1 MKELLIDD
9 FFSAMKMEWE
19 EGFETRYR
27 LILKDLLQLIDNDLK
42 ERDIEGF
49 FLQKNRFVCEKFLR
63 HILKHERLKKS
74 DKRMSQKL
82 LSFLSSQA
90 ITSRDYDERIE
101 ALGVNHALKTYWE
114 PEDGVNKRRIEI
126 ISDAIGARKGEVIID
141 IGCGVGTF
149 THRTALKG
157 ARAVGVDYSFESI
170 RIAKILAEKRLGKDA
185 WIKFVVADAAN
196 LPFRDSSA
204 DVIVSA
210 DFIEHIDDIGKE
222 RFLDESVRLLNKNG
236 RMVIFT
242 PNKIRES
249 IGTILR
255 WLKGGEG
262 TRLHFGLITRFSFEK
277 KLRKRGLGYRRRFID
292 VVRPY
297 LANLPILKELLA
309 LEILWVIKR

>member
-9 FFSAMKMEWE
+9 FFSAMKMEWQ
-19 EGFETRYR
+19 EGFEKKYR
-27 LILKDLLQLIDNDLK
+27 PLLKELLQLIDPAPK

-82 LSFLSSQA
+82 LSFLSSKA

-114 PEDGVNKRRIEI
+114 PEDEVNKRRIEI
-126 ISDAIGARKGEVIID
+126 ISNAIDAERGEIVID

-149 THRTALKG
+149 TYRAALKG
-157 ARAVGVDYSFESI
+157 ARAIGVDYSLEST

-210 DFIEHIDDIGKE
+210 DFIEHIDDTGKE

-236 RMVIFT
+236 RMIIFT
-242 PNKIRES
+242 PNKIMES
-249 IGTILR
+249 IGTIVR

-262 TRLHFGLITRFSFEK
+262 TRLHLGLTTRFSFEK
-277 KLRKRGLGYRRRFID
+277 KLRKRGLRYRRRFID

-297 LANLPILKELLA
+297 LANLPILKELLV
-309 LEILWVIKR
+309 LEVLWVIKR